1 MHQKVADLSCQGGR
15 RGKQRHF
22 GNSFGNEKKM
32 LAYALSKIFD
42 NDKNVKMHFTG
53 VSEQQGRFARR
64 IVAREDSV
72 RSTHSQCD
80 EDEDDHDDDDDGHG
94 NDDDDD
100 SHMIT
105 CWKMV
110 MTMICI

>member
-1 MHQKVADLSCQGGR
+1 MQISAAKEEGGAPK
-15 RGKQRHF
+15 GIL
-22 GNSFGNEKKM
+22 GTLLAMKKM

-80 EDEDDHDDDDDGHG
+80 DDEDEDDHDDDDDGHG

-100 SHMIT
+100 SHMINT

>member
-1 MHQKVADLSCQGGR
+1 
-15 RGKQRHF
+15 
-22 GNSFGNEKKM
+22 M

-80 EDEDDHDDDDDGHG
+80 DDEDEDDHDDDDDGHG

-100 SHMIT
+100 SHMINT

-110 MTMICI
+110 MTMICILYMIDTHNHH